1 MASPAKSLR
10 FGFTLSNRGIMT
22 GASSLQDIMDLV
34 DEAESAEVWE
44 SVWVG
49 DSILAKPRVDSI
61 CLLSAIAARTS
72 RLKLGVACFASA
84 PLRHPVLLAYQ
95 WASLDLLSGGRTIF
109 VACMGTPGVGG
120 GDFRREYAAFG
131 VPPQERAA
139 RMEDAVNVLR
149 LSSGGAISYHSEH
162 LDLDGVN
169 IEPRPIQDPVP
180 IWITSNPE
188 LTKPRNIER
197 GLRRVARLGDGW
209 MVGSHTPD
217 GVAKLSAQLDEYLEE
232 ERGAVP
238 PDFVRSLYYNVS
250 LDGDPAKARDEAARF
265 LSAYYGPEFMEAE
278 LRRTVAFGDA
288 ESCQDKLRAYI
299 EAGINYILLRITSY
313 DQIAQF
319 RAVTEN
325 VVHPLL
331 AEYGQRAVAVG
342 NVQAD

>member
-1 MASPAKSLR
+1 
-10 FGFTLSNRGIMT
+10 MT
-22 GASSLQDIMDLV
+22 GASSLEDMMTLV
-34 DEAESAEVWE
+34 DEAERSEVWE

-49 DSILAKPRVDSI
+49 DSILAKPRVDAI
-61 CLLSAIAARTS
+61 CMLSAMAARTS

-120 GDFRREYAAFG
+120 GDFLREYAAFG
-131 VPPQERAA
+131 IAPQERAA

-149 LSSGGAISYHSEH
+149 LASGGPFSYHSPH
-162 LDLDGVN
+162 LDLDNVS
-169 IEPRPIQDPVP
+169 IEPRPTQDPVP

-217 GVAKLSAQLDEYLEE
+217 GVATLGAKLDEYLTE
-232 ERGAVP
+232 ERGEVP

-250 LDGDPAKARDEAARF
+250 LDSDPAKARDEAARF

-288 ESCQDKLRAYI
+288 ESCQAKLRSYI
-299 EAGINYILLRITSY
+299 DSGINYILLRLTSY
-313 DQIAQF
+313 DQLGQF
-319 RAVTEN
+319 KAVTEN
-325 VVHPLL
+325 VVRPLL
-331 AEYGQRAVAVG
+331 AEYS
-342 NVQAD
+342 